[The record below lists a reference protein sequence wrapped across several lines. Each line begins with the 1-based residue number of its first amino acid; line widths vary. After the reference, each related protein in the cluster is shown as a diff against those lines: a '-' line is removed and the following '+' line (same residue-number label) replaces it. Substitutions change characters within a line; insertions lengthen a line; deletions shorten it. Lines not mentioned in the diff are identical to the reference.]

1 MIGGGTGLSVLLRG
15 LKEYTSNITAIVS
28 VGDDGGSSGR
38 IREQFD
44 MVPVG
49 DVRNCIVALS
59 DREDLMEQIFDYR
72 FERGEGLDGHSL
84 GNLLLVAM
92 SYLTGSF
99 HDAVSDINEVLQI
112 RGRVLPVSDVPIT
125 LKAILDDDTEIVEE
139 DGMERLN
146 LVGDSVIVCTDMEA
160 DELENIVDCDW
171 LCSDG
176 VTESEPALYYS
187 CIPEIPENYQCLE
200 IVWD

>member
-1 MIGGGTGLSVLLRG
+1 MIALEVFKKILEENGDKFPLLT
-15 LKEYTSNITAIVS
+15 LDEFF
-28 VGDDGGSSGR
+28 DGNSEEDSSAPNQWEDGR
-38 IREQFD
+38 PTLDEMWKKFREIEKLPN
-44 MVPVG
+44 VAW
-49 DVRNCIVALS
+49 VRVAL
-59 DREDLMEQIFDYR
+59 
-72 FERGEGLDGHSL
+72 H
-84 GNLLLVAM
+84 
-92 SYLTGSF
+92 
-99 HDAVSDINEVLQI
+99 
-112 RGRVLPVSDVPIT
+112 
-125 LKAILDDDTEIVEE
+125 DDTEIVEE
-139 DGMERLN
+139 DGMERVN

>member
-1 MIGGGTGLSVLLRG
+1 MGAQHWW
-15 LKEYTSNITAIVS
+15 KKF
-28 VGDDGGSSGR
+28 
-38 IREQFD
+38 REIEKLPN
-44 MVPVG
+44 VAW
-49 DVRNCIVALS
+49 VRVAL
-59 DREDLMEQIFDYR
+59 
-72 FERGEGLDGHSL
+72 H
-84 GNLLLVAM
+84 
-92 SYLTGSF
+92 
-99 HDAVSDINEVLQI
+99 
-112 RGRVLPVSDVPIT
+112 
-125 LKAILDDDTEIVEE
+125 DDTEIVEE